1 MVNTKRAGYTVPP
14 LFFIDCLVAVERSGI
29 LYAIVRDRGQQYRVE
44 PGQTIQIALSADAEA
59 GSTVEFKEVLMI
71 GGDQTLVGTPLVEG
85 AVVKAT
91 VGEMVKGEKIVV
103 FRYKAKA
110 RYRRRT
116 GHRQRY
122 TEITIN
128 DIVVP
133 GSKRSQE

>member
-1 MVNTKRAGYTVPP
+1 V
-14 LFFIDCLVAVERSGI
+14 
-29 LYAIVRDRGQQYRVE
+29 YAIIRDRGQQYRVE
-44 PGQTIQIALSADAEA
+44 RGQTLQIALSGAEA
-59 GSTVEFKEVLMI
+59 GSTIELNEVLMV
-71 GGDQTLVGTPLVEG
+71 GGDNPIIGSPLVAG

-91 VGEMVKGEKIVV
+91 VGEMIKGEKIVV

-128 DIVVP
+128 DIVLP
-133 GSKRSQE
+133 NDNKR

>member
-1 MVNTKRAGYTVPP
+1 V
-14 LFFIDCLVAVERSGI
+14 
-29 LYAIVRDRGQQYRVE
+29 YAIIRDRGQQYRVE
-44 PGQTIQIALSADAEA
+44 PGQTLQIALSGAEA
-59 GSTVEFKEVLMI
+59 GSTIELNEVLMV
-71 GGDQTLVGTPLVEG
+71 GGDNPIIGSPLVAG

-91 VGEMVKGEKIVV
+91 VGEMIKGEKIVV

-128 DIVVP
+128 DIVLP
-133 GSKRSQE
+133 NDNKR

>member
-1 MVNTKRAGYTVPP
+1 M
-14 LFFIDCLVAVERSGI
+14 
-29 LYAIVRDRGQQYRVE
+29 YAIIRDRGQQYRVE
-44 PGQTIQIALSADAEA
+44 PGQTLQIALSGVEA
-59 GSTVEFKEVLMI
+59 GSDIELNEVLMI
-71 GGDQTLVGTPLVEG
+71 GGDSPIIGSPLVAG
-85 AVVKAT
+85 ALVKAT
-91 VGEMVKGEKIVV
+91 VGEMIKGEKIVV

-133 GSKRSQE
+133 SDR